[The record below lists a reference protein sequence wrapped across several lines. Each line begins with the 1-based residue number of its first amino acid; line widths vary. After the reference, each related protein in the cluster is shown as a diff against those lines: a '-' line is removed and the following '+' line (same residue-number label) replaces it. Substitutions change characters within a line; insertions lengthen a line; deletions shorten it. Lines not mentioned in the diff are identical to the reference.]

1 MTVPLVCLKSGLV
14 LQVRAERC
22 WQVWPGY
29 WQSPCFYPT
38 EWDFHLVEM
47 PISHHKESDFGAGPW
62 APEKCLRPTVVPQS
76 RPLAKASTPWQIVQ
90 IASQK
95 IHVWDLCEFAVG
107 LWPFDGFLVRS
118 WDLFLDYLEHF
129 KGNPPCLM
137 SPCLP
142 EAVSRHDRM
151 LLVSNL
157 KKDKNTL
164 QHSTRSL
171 LHMKLQEHAF
181 FTWNS

>member
-1 MTVPLVCLKSGLV
+1 M
-14 LQVRAERC
+14 LQVGAEGC

-38 EWDFHLVEM
+38 EGDFHLVEM

-95 IHVWDLCEFAVG
+95 IHVWDLCESAVG
-107 LWPFDGFLVRS
+107 FWPFDGFLVYS
-118 WDLFLDYLEHF
+118 LDLFLYCLEHF

-137 SPCLP
+137 SLCLP
-142 EAVSRHDRM
+142 EAV
-151 LLVSNL
+151 
-157 KKDKNTL
+157 
-164 QHSTRSL
+164 
-171 LHMKLQEHAF
+171 
-181 FTWNS
+181 